1 MSRAGGSGTTG
12 SRATRSRAA
21 AGPEL
26 SAAADWHLGAPE
38 LSAAAEWR
46 LTALLLARPRSG
58 WSEEIEALVRE
69 VQEPAL
75 RAAAAATHAA
85 SEGAYLR
92 LVGPGGAVSPRE
104 VTYRPFEDPGWVLAD
119 LKSYYEAFAFRPRAE
134 DPIDHVAVE
143 TDFVGYLLLKEAFA
157 RARGNTDGALVASE
171 ARTRFLACHLAAI
184 AEPFA
189 ERLAT
194 AGPTH
199 LATAARVLAERA
211 PRPPRPPAGLVAR
224 PESPEPP
231 EGCGSCT

>member
-1 MSRAGGSGTTG
+1 
-12 SRATRSRAA
+12 
-21 AGPEL
+21 
-26 SAAADWHLGAPE
+26 
-38 LSAAAEWR
+38 
-46 LTALLLARPRSG
+46 LLARPRPG
-58 WSEEIEALVRE
+58 WREEVEALARE

-157 RARGNTDGALVASE
+157 YARGDAEGALVAAE
-171 ARTRFLACHLAAI
+171 ARGRFLASHLAAI

-189 ERLAT
+189 ERLA
-194 AGPTH
+194 AARPTH
-199 LATAARVLAERA
+199 LAAAARVLAERVPA
-211 PRPPRPPAGLVAR
+211 PPRRPARLAD
-224 PESPEPP
+224 PPEPPGSP